1 VSVLYIF
8 FSLARIA
15 CCVEGAWSVV
25 SVIYCGYSVGE
36 QWGHIGTEYIVGGVL
51 VGRLILP
58 HVKQSSWRS
67 ASSRDVGIG
76 GLIRGMWIGDAGT
89 VSGD

>member
-1 VSVLYIF
+1 MMY
-8 FSLARIA
+8 
-15 CCVEGAWSVV
+15 
-25 SVIYCGYSVGE
+25 YGYSLGE
-36 QWGHIGTEYIVGGVL
+36 QWGHMGTEYIVGGVL

-67 ASSRDVGIG
+67 ASSKDVGIG
-76 GLIRGMWIGDAGT
+76 GLIMGMWIGDAGT